1 MHIGKPRT
9 KRVMVIYGTRPEA
22 IKLAPVIRA
31 IHASPLLSPIVTLTG
46 QHRGI
51 VDQVNTVFGI
61 RPDHDLNVIQPR
73 QSLDGLTSRV
83 LQRLTLTLQQER
95 PDAVVVQGDTT
106 SAFASALAAFYEYVP
121 VVHVE
126 AGLRT
131 GDIYSPFPEEANR
144 RLTSQIATLHLAP
157 TPVSEDNLLRDGIP
171 SQKVLVTGN
180 TVIDALLWTAD
191 QRVPYGS
198 QALEAVDS
206 SEVPVLLVT
215 THRRESWGRRMQ
227 GVANAVARLARRHP
241 DLIVV
246 LPVHPNPVVREAL
259 LPALRGLDNVLA
271 VEPMGYGAFARL
283 LRRSTIVLT
292 DSGGVQEEAPSLG
305 KPVLVMRDTTERPEA
320 VSAGAA
326 RLVGTD
332 PDRVFAEVD
341 HLLTSAQAYQ
351 AMANAVNPYG
361 DGRAAQRTAGA
372 IEHMLELGPRPAPF
386 GLGNLPP
393 QRNIQPSAQQIQR
406 PEDNVSANPEPGRPS
421 RRN

>member
-1 MHIGKPRT
+1 MQIGQPRT
-9 KRVMVIYGTRPEA
+9 KRVMIIYGTRPEA

-46 QHRGI
+46 QHRAI
-51 VDQVNTVFGI
+51 VDQVNSLFGI
-61 RPDHDLNVIQPR
+61 RPDHDLNVIRPR

-83 LQRLTLTLQQER
+83 LQGLTLTLQQER

-106 SAFASALAAFYEYVP
+106 STFAGALAAFYENVP

-144 RLTSQIATLHLAP
+144 RLTSQITTLHLAP
-157 TPVSEDNLLRDGIP
+157 TPVSEDNLLHGGIP

-180 TVIDALLWTAD
+180 TVIDALLWTVEQD
-191 QRVPYGS
+191 VPYGN

-206 SEVPVLLVT
+206 SDTPMLLVT
-215 THRRESWGRRMQ
+215 THRRESWGRRMR

-259 LPALRGLDNVLA
+259 LPALRGPDNVMA

-320 VSAGAA
+320 VSAGTA

-332 PDRVFAEVD
+332 PDRVYAEVD
-341 HLLTSAQAYQ
+341 NLLTSAPAYE

-361 DGRAAQRTAGA
+361 DGRAAERTASA
-372 IEHMLELGPRPAPF
+372 IEHMFELGARPAPF
-386 GLGNLPP
+386 GPGSLPP
-393 QRNIQPSAQQIQR
+393 QRNRQPSTQQ
-406 PEDNVSANPEPGRPS
+406 DTAA
-421 RRN
+421 

>member
-1 MHIGKPRT
+1 M
-9 KRVMVIYGTRPEA
+9 
-22 IKLAPVIRA
+22 
-31 IHASPLLSPIVTLTG
+31 
-46 QHRGI
+46 
-51 VDQVNTVFGI
+51 FGV
-61 RPDHDLNVIQPR
+61 RPDHDLNVIRPR
-73 QSLDGLTSRV
+73 QSLDGLTARV

-106 SAFASALAAFYEYVP
+106 SAFVGALAAFYQHVP

-144 RLTSQIATLHLAP
+144 RLTSQLATLHLAP
-157 TPVSEDNLLRDGIP
+157 TPTSRDNLLRGGIP
-171 SQKVLVTGN
+171 PQKILVTGN
-180 TVIDALLWTAD
+180 TVIDALLWTVG

-206 SEVPVLLVT
+206 TDRPVLLVT

-227 GVANAVARLARRHP
+227 GVARAVARLARRHP
-241 DLIVV
+241 QLAVV

-259 LPALRGLDNVLA
+259 LPALYGLDNVLA

-320 VSAGAA
+320 VSAGTA

-332 PDRVFAEVD
+332 PDRVYAEVN

-361 DGRAAQRTAGA
+361 DGRAAQRTVGA
-372 IEHMLELGPRPAPF
+372 IEHMFKLGPRPAPF
-386 GLGNLPP
+386 RPLPSHRDHRP
-393 QRNIQPSAQQIQR
+393 GAQQDI
-406 PEDNVSANPEPGRPS
+406 SA
-421 RRN
+421 